1 MSATLTSSGISFS
14 SDSSSQSSA
23 GVPPGGGTMSGI
35 VTMPSLI
42 AANGFCR
49 QWSHSWTHSTTANT
63 SVDLLYNTG
72 GYSDVHFMLIL
83 YARTGS
89 NGFYMWDGIFGGYG
103 GQYGLRTNSGDSI
116 FTLAYT
122 DFGGGYGKISVKNTG
137 TLPSSQGMSAVAY
150 FYNHEGVAA
159 YVGTIKS

>member
-1 MSATLTSSGISFS
+1 MSATLTSSGITY
-14 SDSSSQSSA
+14 SDSTSQSSA
-23 GVPPGGGTMSGI
+23 GVPPSGATMSGI
-35 VTMPSLI
+35 VTMTSLI

-49 QWSHSWTHSTTANT
+49 QWAHTWTHPITANT
-63 SVDLLYNTG
+63 SVDILYNTG
-72 GYSDVHFMLIL
+72 SYSDVHFMLIL

-116 FTLAYT
+116 FSLTWT
-122 DFGGGYGKISVKNTG
+122 EISPGYAKIALKNTG

-150 FYNHEGVAA
+150 FYNSEGVGA

>member
-23 GVPPGGGTMSGI
+23 GVPPGGGTMSGMI
-35 VTMPSLI
+35 TMPSLI

-49 QWSHSWTHSTTANT
+49 QWAHNWTQSVTAGTTI
-63 SVDLLYNTG
+63 DLLYNTG
-72 GYSDVHFMLIL
+72 GYSDIHFMLIL

-103 GQYGLRTNSGDSI
+103 GQYGLRTRSGGRN
-116 FTLAYT
+116 FTLLWTELSPGLA
-122 DFGGGYGKISVKNTG
+122 KISIRNPG
-137 TLPSSQGMSAVAY
+137 TLSSSQGMSAVAY
-150 FYNHEGVAA
+150 FYNYEGVGA

>member
-14 SDSSSQSSA
+14 SDSTSQSSA
-23 GVPPGGGTMSGI
+23 GVPPSGGTMSGI

-49 QWSHSWTHSTTANT
+49 QWAHNWTQSVTAGTT
-63 SVDLLYNTG
+63 VDILYNTG
-72 GYSDVHFMLIL
+72 SYSDVHFMLIL

-103 GQYGLRTNSGDSI
+103 GQYGLRTNTGGSD
-116 FTLAYT
+116 FTLAWT
-122 DFGGGYGKISVKNTG
+122 ELSAGYAKISIRNAG
-137 TLPSSQGMSAVAY
+137 TLSSSQGMSAVAY
-150 FYNHEGVAA
+150 FYNSEGVAA